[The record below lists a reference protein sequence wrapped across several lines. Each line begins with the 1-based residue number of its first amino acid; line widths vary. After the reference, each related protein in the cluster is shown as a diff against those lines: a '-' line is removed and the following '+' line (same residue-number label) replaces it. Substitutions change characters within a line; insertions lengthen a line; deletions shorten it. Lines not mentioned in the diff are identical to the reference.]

1 MNTYLRTWHSDLKSP
16 VLDWPLVWPLEGQR
30 WDHLLVWHC
39 REWRMCRLSLFV
51 LLWQFVQSCG
61 RSPPMRRGS
70 QSLWQIWCL
79 QHLFIVALF
88 ILDAQSNNFGKIRE
102 KIDKIF
108 VHIETNWNKRN
119 LLNIKLTLLGH
130 KCILPRTYLF
140 STSPQG
146 KTPSF
151 LFKKFL
157 WLLTW
162 IKLTRNPWTNLLR
175 EWHIIRVL
183 VDVLGAC
190 ISI

>member
-1 MNTYLRTWHSDLKSP
+1 MNIYLQIWHSDLKSP
-16 VLDWPLVWPLEGQR
+16 VLDWPLVWLLEGQR

-39 REWRMCRLSLFV
+39 LEWRMCRLFLFV

-61 RSPPMRRGS
+61 RSPLMRRGS

-88 ILDAQSNNFGKIRE
+88 IFDAQSNNFGKIRE

-119 LLNIKLTLLGH
+119 LLNIEFTLLDH

-151 LFKKFL
+151 LFQICYEYL
-157 WLLTW
+157 
-162 IKLTRNPWTNLLR
+162 P
-175 EWHIIRVL
+175 E
-183 VDVLGAC
+183 
-190 ISI
+190 